1 MKKLYTQRSEKS
13 LNISTSLLYG
23 SNLLLNGGVMGRP
36 KEIKDG
42 TRLSVVRSKHQAE
55 RVKHMALRMST
66 QEGRQITVSEAIRMA
81 VEAVYPVPKNQMTM
95 FD

>member
-1 MKKLYTQRSEKS
+1 M
-13 LNISTSLLYG
+13 NISTPLFYG
-23 SNLLLNGGVMGRP
+23 SNLLLNDGFMGRP

-42 TRLSVVRSKHQAE
+42 VRLSVVLSKQHAE
-55 RVKHMALRMST
+55 RVKLMALRMST

-81 VEAVYPVPKNQMTM
+81 IEAVYPIPKNQMNL